1 MLEVTNNI
9 AEFVQSTKKMYG
21 IMNAY
26 DRYGCKQ
33 GGVQLNIFISGGCK
47 NGKSYYAQ
55 RRAKAMAEELG
66 VPLYYIATMIP
77 HDDED
82 RARIKRHIAERDGW
96 GFETIEQGKSLPAA
110 LENEEV
116 DRNGVFLMDSV
127 TALLDNE
134 MFDDTGNID
143 EAAPE
148 KVKADVLEFASLTGN
163 TVFVSD
169 YIYGDADVYSRTVED
184 YRRGLAAIDRA
195 LTEVCEEVIEIA
207 YGTEERWK

>member
-1 MLEVTNNI
+1 M
-9 AEFVQSTKKMYG
+9 
-21 IMNAY
+21 
-26 DRYGCKQ
+26 
-33 GGVQLNIFISGGCK
+33 NIFISGGCK

-55 RRAKAMAEELG
+55 HRAKAMAEELG

-77 HDDED
+77 HDEED
-82 RARIKRHIAERDGW
+82 RARIRRHLAERDGW
-96 GFETIEQGKSLPAA
+96 GFETIEQGKA
-110 LENEEV
+110 LTEILHNNDV
-116 DRNGVFLMDSV
+116 DKKGVFLMDSV

-134 MFDDTGNID
+134 MFDDEGTLD

-148 KVKADVLEFASLTGN
+148 RVKNDVLEFAAGTGN

-169 YIYGDADVYSRTVED
+169 YIYGDADLYSETVED

-195 LTEVCEEVIEIA
+195 LAEICEEVIEIA

>member
-1 MLEVTNNI
+1 M
-9 AEFVQSTKKMYG
+9 
-21 IMNAY
+21 
-26 DRYGCKQ
+26 
-33 GGVQLNIFISGGCK
+33 NIFISGGCK

-55 RRAKAMAEELG
+55 HRAKALAEELG

-77 HDDED
+77 HDEED
-82 RARIKRHIAERDGW
+82 RARIKRHLAERDGW

-116 DRNGVFLMDSV
+116 NRNGVFLMDSV

-134 MFDDTGNID
+134 MFTD
-143 EAAPE
+143 EGELDEDAPGR
-148 KVKADVLEFASLTGN
+148 VKADVLEFAAKTGN

-169 YIYGDADVYSRTVED
+169 YIYGDADIYSETVED
-184 YRRGLAAIDRA
+184 YRRALASIDRA
-195 LTEVCEEVIEIA
+195 LAEVCEEVIEIA